1 MVEVTF
7 ERDSRERLSSVF
19 ARGHAESGEYPH
31 DLVCAAVS
39 AVLQAAYAG
48 LQEVAR
54 LRFEG
59 TRRRG
64 NLRIKIPARS
74 RGRADVAAI
83 VATAEVALLQLARQ
97 YPKFV
102 RVTRTLES

>member
-7 ERDSRERLSSVF
+7 ARDSRDRLSSVF

-39 AVLQAAYAG
+39 AILQAAYAG
-48 LQEVAR
+48 LKEVAR
-54 LRFEG
+54 LKFEG
-59 TRRRG
+59 RRRRG
-64 NLRIKIPARS
+64 DLRILIPARA
-74 RGRADVAAI
+74 RDRADVVAI
-83 VATAEVALLQLARQ
+83 VRTAEVALLQLARQ

-102 RVTRTLES
+102 RVSNGSES